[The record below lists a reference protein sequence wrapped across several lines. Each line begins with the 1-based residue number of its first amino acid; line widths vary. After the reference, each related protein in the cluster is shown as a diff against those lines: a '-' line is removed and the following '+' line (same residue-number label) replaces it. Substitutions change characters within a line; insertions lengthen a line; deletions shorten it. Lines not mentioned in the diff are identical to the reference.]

1 MEAVGRAVVGG
12 VGMAVRPARVRAGMV
27 RVVVLVVVMAVV
39 VAGAMVPDEAAV
51 AIGMRALSARVS
63 ASSPS

>member
-1 MEAVGRAVVGG
+1 MGRAVVGG
-12 VGMAVRPARVRAGMV
+12 VGMAVRPARVLAGMV

-51 AIGMRALSARVS
+51 AIVMRALSALVS

>member
-1 MEAVGRAVVGG
+1 MGRAVVGG

-39 VAGAMVPDEAAV
+39 VAGAMVPDAAAV
-51 AIGMRALSARVS
+51 AIVMRALSAPVS

>member
-27 RVVVLVVVMAVV
+27 RVVLVVVMAVV

-51 AIGMRALSARVS
+51 AIVMRAPSAPVS